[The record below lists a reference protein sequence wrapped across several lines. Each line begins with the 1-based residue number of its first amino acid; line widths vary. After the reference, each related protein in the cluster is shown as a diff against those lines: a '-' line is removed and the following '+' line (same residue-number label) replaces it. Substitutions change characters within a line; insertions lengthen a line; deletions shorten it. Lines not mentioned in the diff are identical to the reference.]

1 MVVGMLFGTAAMLTL
16 TQLGTRLRLRH
27 HVLPSLIL
35 MGIGMGNIF
44 PPAFQSATFGVDR
57 ADTGVASAMVNTMQQ
72 VGGSIGTALLSSIFA
87 ERRHVLRRRPRAVGG
102 NSSKPPPSTAT
113 PSPSG
118 WPRASSPS
126 APRSSRLV
134 VPSIRIQAAHGA
146 EPVTAH

>member
-1 MVVGMLFGTAAMLTL
+1 MVAGMLFGTAAMLTL
-16 TQLGTRLRLRH
+16 TQLGTDSGYVS

-87 ERRHVLRRRPRAVGG
+87 SAVTSYASGRAPSAATVEAATVHGYTVAFWVAAGVFAVG
-102 NSSKPPPSTAT
+102 A
-113 PSPSG
+113 
-118 WPRASSPS
+118 A
-126 APRSSRLV
+126 V
-134 VPSIRIQAAHGA
+134 VAAVLPSIRIQAAHGA